1 MKICLVCSHGGHL
14 TEMLE
19 LSEAF
24 QGHDI
29 FFVTYESERTGRL
42 NRAYRFPNLTKDRLS
57 LLSFIPR
64 VLRILLKERPK
75 VVVSTGAELAV
86 PVFYLAKLLGIKTIF
101 VESCC
106 RVVHPSLTGRLIYPV
121 ADVFLVQWPSLVRSY
136 GPRARYA
143 GSLL

>member
-24 QGHDI
+24 GGHDVFYI
-29 FFVTYESERTGRL
+29 TYESERTSAL
-42 NRAYRFPNLTKDRLS
+42 VRAYRFQNFTKDRLS
-57 LLSFIPR
+57 LLTFVPR
-64 VLRILLKERPK
+64 AFKILLKERPQ
-75 VVVSTGAELAV
+75 VIVSTGAELAI
-86 PVFYLAKLLGIKTIF
+86 PIFYLSKLLGIKTVF

-106 RVVHPSLTGRLIYPV
+106 RVVSTSLTGRFVYPV
-121 ADVFLVQWPSLVRSY
+121 ADVFLVQWPSLLGRY
-136 GPRARYA
+136 GPRARYR

>member
-24 QGHDI
+24 QGHDV
-29 FFVTYESERTGRL
+29 FFVTYKSGRTKKL

-57 LLSFIPR
+57 LFSFVPR
-64 VLRILLKERPK
+64 VLKILLKERPK
-75 VVVSTGAELAV
+75 AVVSTGAEIAV

-106 RVVHPSLTGRLIYPV
+106 RVERPSMTGRLVYPV
-121 ADVFLVQWPSLVRSY
+121 TDKFFVQWPSLLAYY
-136 GPRARYA
+136 GQRARYA

>member
-24 QGHDI
+24 QGHDT
-29 FFVTYESERTGRL
+29 FFVTCKSQRTARL
-42 NRAYRFPNLTKDRLS
+42 KRSYRFANFTKDRLS
-57 LLSFIPR
+57 LFSFVPR
-64 VLRILLKERPK
+64 VLRILLQERPK

-106 RVVHPSLTGRLIYPV
+106 RVVHPSLTGRLVYPV